1 METNELLIQI
11 AFWAYALVDGVAVTL
26 AAIPFLHML
35 QLESYQGPMYL
46 KWVRKHLGQWSGPF
60 LAGVAGFL
68 LRIAGQFFPGGFGTL
83 LWRGG
88 DVIFTGMMLA
98 FGIMALK
105 NQKKAKKP
113 LRYTARVKRLL
124 VPVFLLAL
132 VGPVARL
139 LLQAS
144 YVRLLFNGIQPWGG
158 WWDYGFWP
166 ELVRFCPGCCCPLWY
181 AWPMC
186 SPGRWKSWS
195 RAGIW
200 GTPGNAC
207 LPIRR

>member
-11 AFWAYALVDGVAVTL
+11 AFWAYVLLDGVAVTL

-144 YVRLLFNGIQPWGG
+144 YVRLLFNGIQPWG
-158 WWDYGFWP
+158 
-166 ELVRFCPGCCCPLWY
+166 
-181 AWPMC
+181 
-186 SPGRWKSWS
+186 
-195 RAGIW
+195 
-200 GTPGNAC
+200 